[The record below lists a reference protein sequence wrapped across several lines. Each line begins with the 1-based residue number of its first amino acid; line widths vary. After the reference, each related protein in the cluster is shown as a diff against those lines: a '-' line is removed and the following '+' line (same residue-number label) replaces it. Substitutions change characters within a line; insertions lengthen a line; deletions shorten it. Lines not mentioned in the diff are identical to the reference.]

1 MSELKAAGVPSELV
15 PAFRSAEE
23 KIKSFFS
30 DVTQIPEQG
39 RIQVNGTRFMWA
51 QARGLALAFRDSV
64 TEIFGEKG
72 SDQIL
77 YRFGQSLGRS
87 EAKAFHDRFG
97 LENLMDRL
105 AAGPV
110 YFAYSG
116 WAFVDI
122 LPSSAP
128 RPDEDYI
135 LTYHHP
141 GSFEAEA
148 FLADGLTSS
157 SPVCHINAGYSSGW
171 CSESF
176 NIPLDAREVSCAAA
190 GGEHCTFLMTHPSKM
205 LERQRKFRDL
215 LKVKSASEITTEEL
229 L

>member
-15 PAFRSAEE
+15 PAFESAEE
-23 KIKSFFS
+23 KIKGFFS

-51 QARGLALAFRDSV
+51 QARGLALAFRNSV
-64 TEIFGEKG
+64 AEIFGEKG

-77 YRFGQSLGRS
+77 YRFGQSLGRT
-87 EAKAFHDRFG
+87 EAQAFHERFG
-97 LENLMDRL
+97 LVDFMDRL

-128 RPDEDYI
+128 RPDEDYL

-148 FLADGLTSS
+148 FLADGITASH
-157 SPVCHINAGYSSGW
+157 PVCHINAGYSSGW

-176 NIPLDAREVSCAAA
+176 NIPLDAREVSCAAT
-190 GGEHCTFLMTHPSKM
+190 GDEHCTFIMTHSSKM
-205 LERQRKFRDL
+205 LERQEKFREL
-215 LKVKSASEITTEEL
+215 LKEKSAKEITTEDL